1 MQIINF
7 EDAKLGRQPKVR
19 KQSKTRK
26 QSNVRTRSKVRK
38 QKVTKPSPET
48 NNGVSELQRQYR
60 ELAQFYN
67 QWYDEH
73 VIGQDKDGRWIYKDL

>member
-1 MQIINF
+1 MEIINF
-7 EDAKLGRQPKVR
+7 GDAKLGRQSKVR

-73 VIGQDKDGRWIYKDL
+73 VIGQDKDGSWIFKD

>member
-1 MQIINF
+1 M
-7 EDAKLGRQPKVR
+7 
-19 KQSKTRK
+19 
-26 QSNVRTRSKVRK
+26 RTRSKVRK

-73 VIGQDKDGRWIYKDL
+73 VIGQDKDGRWIYKD

>member
-1 MQIINF
+1 MEIINF
-7 EDAKLGRQPKVR
+7 EDAKAGRH
-19 KQSKTRK
+19 SKTRK
-26 QSNVRTRSKVRK
+26 QLKVKKQSKARKQSKVRK
-38 QKVTKPSPET
+38 QKVAKPSPEID
-48 NNGVSELQRQYR
+48 NGISELQRHYR

>member
-1 MQIINF
+1 MEIINF
-7 EDAKLGRQPKVR
+7 GDAKLGRQSKVR

-73 VIGQDKDGRWIYKDL
+73 VIGQDKDGSWIYKD

>member
-1 MQIINF
+1 MEIINF
-7 EDAKLGRQPKVR
+7 GDAKLGRQSKVR

-38 QKVTKPSPET
+38 QKVTKPSPDT
-48 NNGVSELQRQYR
+48 NDSVSELQRQYR

-73 VIGQDKDGRWIYKDL
+73 VIGQDKDGRWIYKD

>member
-1 MQIINF
+1 MEIINF
-7 EDAKLGRQPKVR
+7 GDAKLGRQSKVR

-73 VIGQDKDGRWIYKDL
+73 VDRKSVV